1 MLYSEFAASDIEKVT
16 PLYIEYYNSMEDGEW
31 TEATVT
37 KRLRQMV
44 SREDA
49 YGLLLTTD
57 EGRPAGFVLGFF
69 EQYDDGFAYDLIEIV
84 IAKVYQN
91 WGLGTE
97 LMREIERR
105 AKKKGALLVQ
115 LQAVNDERH
124 DRFYGR
130 LGYQNVN
137 NLILKSK
144 TL

>member
-1 MLYSEFAASDIEKVT
+1 MLYSEFAACDIEKVT

-31 TEATVT
+31 TEAAVT

-49 YGLLLTTD
+49 YGLLLTD
-57 EGRPAGFVLGFF
+57 EGRQVGFVLGYF

-84 IAKVYQN
+84 IAKEYQN
-91 WGLGTE
+91 RGLGTE
-97 LMREIERR
+97 LMGEIERR
-105 AKKKGALLVQ
+105 AKVKGALLVQ

-124 DRFYGR
+124 NRFYGR

-144 TL
+144 AL

>member
-1 MLYSEFAASDIEKVT
+1 MLYSEFTARDIEKVA

-31 TEATVT
+31 TKATVT
-37 KRLRQMV
+37 KRLRQMA

-49 YGLLLTTD
+49 YGLLLTD
-57 EGRPAGFVLGFF
+57 EGRPAGFVLGYF

-84 IAKVYQN
+84 IAKESQN
-91 WGLGTE
+91 RGLGTE

-105 AKKKGALLVQ
+105 AKEKGALLVQ

-124 DRFYGR
+124 NRFYER
-130 LGYQNVN
+130 LGYQNVS

>member
-1 MLYSEFAASDIEKVT
+1 MLYSEFTAHDIEKVA
-16 PLYIEYYNSMEDGEW
+16 PLYVEYYNSMEDGEW

-37 KRLRQMV
+37 KRLRQML

-49 YGLLLTTD
+49 YGLLLTD
-57 EGRPAGFVLGFF
+57 EGRPAGFVLGYF

-84 IAKVYQN
+84 IAKEFQN
-91 WGLGTE
+91 RGLGTG

-105 AKKKGALLVQ
+105 AKEKGAFLVQ

-124 DRFYGR
+124 NRFYGR
-130 LGYQNVN
+130 LGYQNVG

>member
-1 MLYSEFAASDIEKVT
+1 
-16 PLYIEYYNSMEDGEW
+16 
-31 TEATVT
+31 
-37 KRLRQMV
+37 MV

-49 YGLLLTTD
+49 YGLFLTD
-57 EGRPAGFVLGFF
+57 EDRPAGFVLGYF

-84 IAKVYQN
+84 IAKESKN
-91 WGLGTE
+91 RGLGIE

-105 AKKKGALLVQ
+105 AKEKGALLAQ

-124 DRFYGR
+124 NRFYER